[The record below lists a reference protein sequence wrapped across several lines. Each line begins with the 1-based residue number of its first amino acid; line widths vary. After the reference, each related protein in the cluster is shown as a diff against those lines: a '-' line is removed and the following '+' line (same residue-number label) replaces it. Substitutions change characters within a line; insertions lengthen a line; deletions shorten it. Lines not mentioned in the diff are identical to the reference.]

1 MSSILEALR
10 KVEAREQRRPIRLPP
25 PPPRP
30 RARLAALVAAGA
42 FVAGGSAV
50 ALIIAFRPSAPP
62 EPVASA
68 ETKVAS
74 VTPPAEPAAVSP
86 PAPAVP
92 APPSTPGASDA
103 SPPPPSAAATAT
115 PLAAREA
122 TPPPADVPT
131 DDASEAPGDEAE
143 VDSDVPEQITI
154 LRPAPEAAPEA
165 EVQVEALPTPAPAE
179 PPVDVLPGPPLGAP
193 EIHVSFL
200 IYSAVPE
207 RRVVSMTIN
216 NGPLV
221 TLHEGQRSGDIA
233 LVRILRDR
241 IHVDHNGRIYS
252 VRAVL

>member
-10 KVEAREQRRPIRLPP
+10 KVEAGEQRRPIRLPP
-25 PPPRP
+25 PPPRS

-50 ALIIAFRPSAPP
+50 ALIIAVRPSATP

-86 PAPAVP
+86 P
-92 APPSTPGASDA
+92 
-103 SPPPPSAAATAT
+103 PPSAAATAA
-115 PLAAREA
+115 PLAAHEA
-122 TPPPADVPT
+122 THPSPPADVPT
-131 DDASEAPGDEAE
+131 DEATEAPGDEAV

-179 PPVDVLPGPPLGAP
+179 PPVDVLPGPPMGAP
-193 EIHVSFL
+193 DIHVSFL

-207 RRVVSMTIN
+207 RRMVTMTIN
-216 NGPLV
+216 SGPLV
-221 TLHEGQRSGDIA
+221 TLHEGQRSGDIS

-241 IHVDHNGRIYS
+241 IHVDHDGRIYS